1 MWCYDISCGIILR
14 IRYMLV
20 LCINLGTALIQFG
33 EREREIHIHD
43 YMYIYQAEP
52 VLEKLGELLSRAV
65 CTSELLQTRSSTCAL
80 LLETSNNSQST
91 LY

>member
-1 MWCYDISCGIILR
+1 MIYHVVLR

-43 YMYIYQAEP
+43 YMYIYMS
-52 VLEKLGELLSRAV
+52 G
-65 CTSELLQTRSSTCAL
+65 
-80 LLETSNNSQST
+80 
-91 LY
+91 